1 MNPASLGL
9 SSKRA
14 RRFGLAFLL
23 LAVPACG
30 LSDYEALMR
39 DAQERKERFDEEQ
52 TFLDAPVQIA
62 KQKNKDGKDE
72 PVANVFFRPPKGILP
87 KPESQART
95 GSSTWRYARGKA
107 GSEFV
112 YVDLA
117 IPEDAADIAGSVVST
132 YTTADQ
138 AAHRNQTITPPDQE
152 TPMRFDIWESNSGQT
167 GYSINVLVQQGGQKL
182 LKPLAVIYH
191 YNKGR
196 TQNVRKAIELSLQS
210 LAVDQRAGVARLRY
224 NQRSPWRLE
233 AEPKGE

>member
-1 MNPASLGL
+1 MNPATFSLPSRRL
-9 SSKRA
+9 
-14 RRFGLAFLL
+14 RRFALAFLW

-30 LSDYEALMR
+30 LSDYETLMR
-39 DAQERKERFDEEQ
+39 EAQERKDRFDEEQ
-52 TFLDAPVQIA
+52 TYLDAPVQIA

-95 GSSTWRYARGKA
+95 GSNTWRYARGKG
-107 GSEFV
+107 GSDFV

-117 IPEDAADIAGSVVST
+117 FLEDASDVAGAVVST

-138 AAHRNQTITPPDQE
+138 AARRSQTITPPDQE

-182 LKPLAVIYH
+182 LKPVAVIYH

-210 LAVDQRAGVARLRY
+210 LAVDSRAGVARMRY
-224 NQRSPWRLE
+224 NQRSPWKLE